1 LGNQLF
7 CQPRE
12 ILYGWRLFEWIEKGT
27 LALNTKNS
35 HPGTRTCLDCEEV
48 EGQGTDKAD
57 VGVVYKKNIGS
68 ALVRANGRV
77 VLCSLSNRLRK
88 QLVYAQSDGG
98 TGHRSVRQVKELAH
112 NDPIAVGDQVRF
124 IATDDGAGMIVE
136 VLPRRSQMT
145 RRSAVPMPG
154 AHPIEQVIVAN
165 LDQVVPVFAAAQPAP
180 KWGLLDR
187 YLVSAEASGLPAL
200 ICITKLDLVSR
211 STGENDADL
220 LDAVKTY
227 RRIGYTVVLTS
238 AVTGEGLDELHAA
251 LNGRISALLG
261 KSGVGKT
268 SLLNALQPGLGLRV
282 NQVNERTG
290 KGKHTTTA
298 LEMFPLDGGKETEPG
313 TIVDTPGIRE
323 FGLWDVD
330 GYDLAQFFPEMRP
343 LVGRCR
349 FGLDCRHDE
358 EPGCAIRIAV
368 TKGQVSP
375 YRYRS
380 LRVLTEETT

>member
-1 LGNQLF
+1 
-7 CQPRE
+7 
-12 ILYGWRLFEWIEKGT
+12 
-27 LALNTKNS
+27 LNTNNS
-35 HPGTRTCLDCEEV
+35 DLDTQIWLDQ
-48 EGQGTDKAD
+48 EGSEPQTQAGYE

-68 ALVRANGRV
+68 AVVHANGRV
-77 VLCSLSNRLRK
+77 IVCSLSNRLRK
-88 QLVYAQSDGG
+88 QLIDAQSDGG
-98 TGHRSVRQVKELAH
+98 SGHRSVRQVKELAH
-112 NDPIAVGDQVRF
+112 NDPIAVGDRVRF
-124 IATDDGAGMIVE
+124 IGTDDGAGMIVE

-154 AHPIEQVIVAN
+154 AHPFEQVIVAN

-200 ICITKLDLVSR
+200 ICITKLDLG
-211 STGENDADL
+211 TGSNGDIDAGL
-220 LDAVKTY
+220 LEAVQTY
-227 RRIGYTVVLTS
+227 RRIGDPLVLSS
-238 AVTGEGLDELHAA
+238 AVTGEGLDELRAA
-251 LNGRISALLG
+251 LNGRISALVG

-298 LEMFPLDGGKETEPG
+298 LEMFPLDSDEMSGAG

-330 GYDLAQFFPEMRP
+330 GDDLAQYFPEMRR

-358 EPGCAIRIAV
+358 EPGCAIRKAV
-368 TKGQVSP
+368 TDGQISP

-380 LRVLTEETT
+380 LRVLMEETA

>member
-1 LGNQLF
+1 MKKN
-7 CQPRE
+7 
-12 ILYGWRLFEWIEKGT
+12 
-27 LALNTKNS
+27 NS
-35 HPGTRTCLDCEEV
+35 HPDTPACLDYEDDERQASL
-48 EGQGTDKAD
+48 ETEI
-57 VGVVYKKNIGS
+57 GVVYKKSIGS
-68 ALVRANGRV
+68 AVVHSNGRV
-77 VLCSLSNRLRK
+77 ILCSLSNRLRK
-88 QLVYAQSDGG
+88 QLIYAQSDGG
-98 TGHRSVRQVKELAH
+98 SGHRSVRQVKELAH

-124 IATDDGAGMIVE
+124 IRADDVAGRIIE

-154 AHPIEQVIVAN
+154 AHPFEQVIVAN

-200 ICITKLDLVSR
+200 ICITKLDLA
-211 STGENDADL
+211 TGRDREINADL
-220 LDAVKTY
+220 LDAVQTY
-227 RRIGYTVVLTS
+227 RRVGYTVVLTS
-238 AVTGEGLDELHAA
+238 TVTGDGMDELRLA
-251 LNGRISALLG
+251 LNGRSSALLG

-268 SLLNALQPGLGLRV
+268 SLLNTLQPGLGLRV

-290 KGKHTTTA
+290 KGKHTTTG
-298 LEMFPLDGGKETEPG
+298 LEMFPLNGNDGSG

-330 GYDLAQFFPEMRP
+330 GEDLAHYFPEMRL

-358 EPGCAIRIAV
+358 EPGCAIRKAV
-368 TKGQVSP
+368 TEGQISP
-375 YRYRS
+375 HRYRS
-380 LRVLTEETT
+380 LRVLMEETT